1 LERNSITWY
10 FDSDTREGSIRIQT
24 IWPRAEHLTDIELAV
39 YGTSSKDEAC
49 KILYRALQN
58 WVFWLVDVYEVL
70 GKLL

>member
-1 LERNSITWY
+1 MERNSITWY

-24 IWPRAEHLTDIELAV
+24 IWPRAEHLNDIELAV